1 MVLFCMNKTIS
12 NEWILAGYALF
23 AEGGLAALK
32 VETMSKRVFKSK
44 SSFYHQ
50 FADMDFFIQ
59 QLLDYHLV
67 RAQELA
73 DRMEALPQL
82 LPDAG
87 LLLVEAKEDLF
98 FNKQL
103 RIHRQIPQFV
113 ACFERANRIEEG
125 CFLPLWENALRLGGN
140 KQVAA
145 GLFDLAVENF
155 YLQITPENFTLQW
168 FEKFIKEIA
177 ALVQGLQTK

>member
-1 MVLFCMNKTIS
+1 MNRIIS

-23 AEGGLAALK
+23 AEGGLHTLR
-32 VETMSKRVFKSK
+32 VETMAKRVFKSK

-50 FADMDFFIQ
+50 FVDMDFFIQ

-73 DRMEALPQL
+73 QEMEKLPQL
-82 LPDAG
+82 LPDVAV
-87 LLLVEAKEDLF
+87 LLIEAKEDLF

-103 RIHRQIPQFV
+103 RIHRQIPAFT
-113 ACFERANRIEEG
+113 ACFEKANQLEAH
-125 CFLPLWENALRLGGN
+125 CFLPLWENALHLGEN
-140 KQVAA
+140 RQVAA
-145 GLFDLAVENF
+145 GLFDLAIENF

-168 FEKFIKEIA
+168 FEKFIKEIV
-177 ALVQGLQTK
+177 ALVQGLQNK